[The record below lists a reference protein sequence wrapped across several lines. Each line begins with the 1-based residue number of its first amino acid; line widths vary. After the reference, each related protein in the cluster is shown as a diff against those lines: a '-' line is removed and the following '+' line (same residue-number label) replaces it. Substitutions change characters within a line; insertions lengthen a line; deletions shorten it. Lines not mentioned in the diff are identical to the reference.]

1 MNSALILL
9 FTEFNSVKSKISN
22 IKAIRIDKNDYYNRF
37 VLKSLLPLISI
48 ARGLEMNFKFIN

>member
-9 FTEFNSVKSKISN
+9 FTEFNCVKSKISN

-37 VLKSLLPLISI
+37 VY
-48 ARGLEMNFKFIN
+48 